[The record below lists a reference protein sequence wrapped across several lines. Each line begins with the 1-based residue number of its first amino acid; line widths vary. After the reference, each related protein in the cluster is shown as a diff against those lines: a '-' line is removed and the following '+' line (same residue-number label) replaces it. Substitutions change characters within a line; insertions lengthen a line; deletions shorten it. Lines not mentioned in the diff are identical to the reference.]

1 MTKKEK
7 GRLWDGRSRPA
18 TDKYKENFIFKEKT
32 LSEQLQEGFEKE
44 RMGLPKKLTEQ
55 QMKFAYEL
63 VTNEGRKTATE
74 CAVDAGFAKDSARQ
88 YASKLQNPKL
98 YPLVVKYIGELREE
112 WQKKY
117 EVTYEKHIAELGQ
130 IRKEALKKGAWSAA
144 VNAEVARGKAA
155 GLYIEQKIIRTGKLE
170 DLTTEELESRM
181 KKIIDDYSPI
191 LEDVPFEERKDKVK
205 SKQESQKDSLHLS
218 DASDGKTFLSKII
231 HHHLHNANVQ
241 TLCLFL

>member
-1 MTKKEK
+1 
-7 GRLWDGRSRPA
+7 
-18 TDKYKENFIFKEKT
+18 
-32 LSEQLQEGFEKE
+32 
-44 RMGLPKKLTEQ
+44 MGLPKKLTEQ
-55 QMKFAYEL
+55 QMRFAHEL

-74 CAVDAGFAKDSARQ
+74 CAIDSGFSKDSARQ

-117 EVTYEKHIAELGQ
+117 EVTFDKHISELGK
-130 IRKEALKKGAWSAA
+130 IRQEALKKGAWSAA

-181 KKIIDDYSPI
+181 KQIIDDYSPI
-191 LEDVPFEERKDKVK
+191 LEGVTVEELKDKVQSTPDKPDDVVLIKKIEK
-205 SKQESQKDSLHLS
+205 S
-218 DASDGKTFLSKII
+218 
-231 HHHLHNANVQ
+231 N
-241 TLCLFL
+241 

>member
-1 MTKKEK
+1 
-7 GRLWDGRSRPA
+7 
-18 TDKYKENFIFKEKT
+18 
-32 LSEQLQEGFEKE
+32 
-44 RMGLPKKLTEQ
+44 MGLPKKLTEQ

-130 IRKEALKKGAWSAA
+130 IRKQTAKKEGLKTTDDNLKGLNDALGGDLGA
-144 VNAEVARGKAA
+144 
-155 GLYIEQKIIRTGKLE
+155 
-170 DLTTEELESRM
+170 LESIRIQFPETA
-181 KKIIDDYSPI
+181 KV
-191 LEDVPFEERKDKVK
+191 LEKMRGEI
-205 SKQESQKDSLHLS
+205 
-218 DASDGKTFLSKII
+218 KTLSKD
-231 HHHLHNANVQ
+231 VGEKMW
-241 TLCLFL
+241 LFGRVRKQKNMMMNYKVYSLRNLQKYI

>member
-1 MTKKEK
+1 
-7 GRLWDGRSRPA
+7 
-18 TDKYKENFIFKEKT
+18 
-32 LSEQLQEGFEKE
+32 
-44 RMGLPKKLTEQ
+44 MGVPKKLTEQ

-63 VTNEGRKTATE
+63 VTNEGRETATQ
-74 CAVDAGFAKDSARQ
+74 CAVNAGFAKDSARQ

-155 GLYIEQKIIRTGKLE
+155 GLYIEQKIIRPGKLE
-170 DLTTEELESRM
+170 DLTTEELELRM

-191 LEDVPFEERKDKVK
+191 LENVPFEEIKEQVQETKK
-205 SKQESQKDSLHLS
+205 KKESKKDSLHLD
-218 DASDGKTFLSKII
+218 DAPLGEDIPVGE
-231 HHHLHNANVQ
+231 
-241 TLCLFL
+241 